1 VRGLSAPPRVREASF
16 ELRLGEIFGI
26 AGLLGSG
33 RTELVRALYGLEAPA
48 SGVVEL
54 HGRTRPARQASAA
67 GRVREGVGYVSEDRK
82 GEGLAL
88 PLSIADNL
96 CATRPTRSK
105 AGFLDLTRQA
115 ERTRHWIRELRVR
128 ARSPWQ
134 PVRALSGGNQQK
146 VAIGRLLHQEA
157 DVLLLDEPTRGIDIG
172 SKADVYETVAQQ
184 AAAGRAV
191 LIVSSYLPEL
201 FGLCDRLAVMCRG
214 RLSPARPIAEWTPET
229 VLAAAIGET
238 SA

>member
-1 VRGLSAPPRVREASF
+1 M
-16 ELRLGEIFGI
+16 
-26 AGLLGSG
+26 
-33 RTELVRALYGLEAPA
+33 
-48 SGVVEL
+48 
-54 HGRTRPARQASAA
+54 
-67 GRVREGVGYVSEDRK
+67 
-82 GEGLAL
+82 
-88 PLSIADNL
+88 
-96 CATRPTRSK
+96 
-105 AGFLDLTRQA
+105 
-115 ERTRHWIRELRVR
+115 R

-146 VAIGRLLHQEA
+146 VALGRLLHQEA

-184 AAAGRAV
+184 AAAGRAI

-214 RLSPARPIAEWTPET
+214 RLSPARPIAEWTPES
-229 VLAAAIGET
+229 VLATAIGEA